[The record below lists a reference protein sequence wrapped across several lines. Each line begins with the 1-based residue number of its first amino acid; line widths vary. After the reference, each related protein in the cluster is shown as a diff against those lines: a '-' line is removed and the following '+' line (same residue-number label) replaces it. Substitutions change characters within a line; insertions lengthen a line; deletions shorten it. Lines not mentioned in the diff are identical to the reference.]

1 MKSPVRICPRC
12 KSRLWDKPKLRSVRL
27 GTRLGIDDILTPHH
41 AAILELAN
49 RYGAKRLLVF
59 GSVRRREADARSD
72 VDLLVEWKKG
82 ASPLAGLDLTVALKK
97 LLGREVDL
105 VEPER
110 LHWSVRPHA
119 LAEALPL

>member
-1 MKSPVRICPRC
+1 MCPRC

-27 GTRLGIDDILTPHH
+27 GTQLGIEDILTPHR
-41 AAILELAN
+41 AAILDLAR

-59 GSVRRREADARSD
+59 GSVRRKEADARSD

-82 ASPLAGLDLTVALKK
+82 APPLAGLDLTVELKN
-97 LLGREVDL
+97 LLGRRVDL

-110 LHWSVRPHA
+110 LHWSIRPHA
-119 LAEALPL
+119 LAEATPL